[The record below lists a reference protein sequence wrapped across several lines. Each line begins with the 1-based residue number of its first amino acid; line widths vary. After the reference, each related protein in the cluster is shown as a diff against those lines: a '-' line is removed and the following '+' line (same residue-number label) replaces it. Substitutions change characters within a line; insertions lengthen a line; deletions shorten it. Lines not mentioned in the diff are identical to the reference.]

1 MTTLIHD
8 GDRIRLIPEPM
19 KIGVIGAGRLG
30 ICFALLAESAGHD
43 VYVSDVRS
51 HYVDQINAKEIYS
64 NEPEVEDLLL
74 RSKKLRATTNNQ
86 DVIKHSDIIFTFVPT
101 PSLDDG
107 SYDCSLVDSV
117 VCDLLRAPNLEGK
130 KFIVGCTTN
139 PGYVDQ
145 VDKRLEG
152 KGISVFYSPEFVA
165 QGSIVRDMRKAD
177 MILCGGRDDEGFEK
191 IKLIYTSFMDSDVN
205 FYPMSNTAA
214 EITKIGINCFLTY
227 KISYANMMGQILYKA
242 GCGDEIPNILS
253 SIGADSRIGSKYL
266 NYGLGFGGP
275 CLPRDNRALG
285 YYADKVGLK
294 YSLPQVTDDFNEAHA
309 DFIKNYC
316 VDRNTEG
323 LPFFIDSI
331 GYKIGCDLVIE
342 SPRLRL
348 VEDLLK
354 DGHRVY
360 VQEIDD
366 VIEKYQEELE
376 EDYGDNIIFVK
387 GRSEVHE
394 KVWRIDL

>member
-51 HYVDQINAKEIYS
+51 HYVDQVNSKEICS

-191 IKLIYTSFMDSDVN
+191 IKLIYSSFMDSDVN

>member
-1 MTTLIHD
+1 
-8 GDRIRLIPEPM
+8 M

-43 VYVSDVRS
+43 VYVSDVNAS
-51 HYVDQINAKEIYS
+51 YVNKLDTKTLYS

-74 RSKKLRATTNNQ
+74 RSTKLRATTNNSN
-86 DVIKHSDIIFTFVPT
+86 VIKSSDIIFTFVPT

-107 SYDCSLVDSV
+107 SYDCSLVDDV
-117 VCDLLRAPNLEGK
+117 VCDLIRSPNLEGK

-139 PGYVDQ
+139 PGF
-145 VDKRLEG
+145 VDKVDKKLEG
-152 KGISVFYSPEFVA
+152 RGISVFYSPEFVA
-165 QGSIVRDMRKAD
+165 QGTIVRDMKNAD
-177 MILCGGRDDEGFEK
+177 MILCGGRDEEGFEL
-191 IKLIYTSFMDSDVN
+191 IKEIYLSFMDSQVN

-227 KISYANMMGQILYKA
+227 KISYANMMGQILYNS
-242 GCGDEIPNILS
+242 GCGDEIKNILA

-316 VDRNTEG
+316 VESNKDG

-348 VEDLLK
+348 VEDLLE

-360 VQEIDD
+360 VQEIDE
-366 VIEKYQEELE
+366 VIAGYSEDLE

-387 GRSEVHE
+387 AYNEVHE
-394 KVWRIDL
+394 KTWRIDL

>member
-1 MTTLIHD
+1 
-8 GDRIRLIPEPM
+8 M

-43 VYVSDVRS
+43 VFVSDVQAS
-51 HYVDQINAKEIYS
+51 YVSKLNAKELYS

-74 RSKKLRATTNNQ
+74 RSKKLRASTNNQ
-86 DVIKHSDIIFTFVPT
+86 DVIKSSDVIFTFVPT

-107 SYDCSLVDSV
+107 SYDCSLVDAV
-117 VCDLLRAPNLEGK
+117 VCDLLRSPNLEGK

-139 PGYVDQ
+139 PGF
-145 VDKRLEG
+145 VDKVDEKLEG
-152 KGISVFYSPEFVA
+152 RGISVFYSPEFVA
-165 QGSIVRDMRKAD
+165 QGTIIRDMKNAD

-191 IKLIYTSFMDSDVN
+191 IKAIYLSFMDSQVN

-227 KISYANMMGQILYKA
+227 KISYANMMGQILYNS

-316 VDRNTEG
+316 VERNTEG
-323 LPFFIDSI
+323 LAFFIDSI

-360 VQEIDD
+360 VQEIDE
-366 VIEKYQEELE
+366 VIEEYQEELE

-387 GRSEVHE
+387 ARSEAHE
-394 KVWRIDL
+394 RTWRIDL

>member
-30 ICFALLAESAGHD
+30 ICFALLAESVGHD

-51 HYVDQINAKEIYS
+51 HYVDQVNAKEIYS

-74 RSKKLRATTNNQ
+74 RSKKLRATTSNAE
-86 DVIKHSDIIFTFVPT
+86 VIKHSDIIFTFVPT

-285 YYADKVGLK
+285 HYADRVGLK

-331 GYKIGCDLVIE
+331 GYKIGCDLVVE

-354 DGHRVY
+354 DGHKVY

-366 VIEKYQEELE
+366 VINQYAEEME
-376 EDYGDNIIFVK
+376 EEYNDNIIFVK
-387 GRSEVHE
+387 SQNEIYERT
-394 KVWRIDL
+394 WRINL

>member
-1 MTTLIHD
+1 
-8 GDRIRLIPEPM
+8 M

-43 VYVSDVRS
+43 VYVSDIS
-51 HYVDQINAKEIYS
+51 QSYVNKLATKTLYS

-74 RSKKLRATTNNQ
+74 RSTRLRATTSNS
-86 DVIKHSDIIFTFVPT
+86 DVIKSSDVIFTFVPT

-107 SYDCSLVDSV
+107 SYDCSLVDDV
-117 VCDLLRAPNLEGK
+117 VCDLIRSPNLEGK

-139 PGYVDQ
+139 PGF
-145 VDKRLEG
+145 VDKVDKTLEG
-152 KGISVFYSPEFVA
+152 RGISVFYSPEFVA
-165 QGSIVRDMRKAD
+165 QGTIIRDMRNAD
-177 MILCGGRDDEGFEK
+177 MILCGGNDEEGFEL
-191 IKLIYTSFMDSDVN
+191 IKSIYLGIMDRDVN

-214 EITKIGINCFLTY
+214 EINKIGINCFLTY
-227 KISYANMMGQILYKA
+227 KISYANMMGQILYNS
-242 GCGDEIPNILS
+242 GCGDEIKNVLS
-253 SIGADSRIGSKYL
+253 SIGEDSRIGSKYL

-285 YYADKVGLK
+285 HYADKVGLK

-309 DFIKNYC
+309 EFIKNYC
-316 VDRNTEG
+316 VERNVDG

-331 GYKIGCDLVIE
+331 GYKIGCDLIVE

-354 DGHRVY
+354 DGHTVY
-360 VQEIDD
+360 VQEIDAVVD
-366 VIEKYQEELE
+366 EYGEELE
-376 EDYGDNIIFVK
+376 EDYGDSLIFVK
-387 GRSEVHE
+387 NYNEIHE
-394 KVWRIDL
+394 KTWRIDL

>member
-1 MTTLIHD
+1 
-8 GDRIRLIPEPM
+8 M

-43 VYVSDVRS
+43 VYVSDIS
-51 HYVDQINAKEIYS
+51 PSYVNKLATKTLYS

-74 RSKKLRATTNNQ
+74 RSTRLRATTSNS
-86 DVIKHSDIIFTFVPT
+86 DVIKSSDVIFTFVPT

-107 SYDCSLVDSV
+107 SYDCSLVDDV
-117 VCDLLRAPNLEGK
+117 VCDLIRSPNLEGK

-139 PGYVDQ
+139 PGF
-145 VDKRLEG
+145 VDKVDKTLEG
-152 KGISVFYSPEFVA
+152 RGISVFYSPEFVA
-165 QGSIVRDMRKAD
+165 QGTIIRDMRNAD
-177 MILCGGRDDEGFEK
+177 MILCGGNDEEGFEL
-191 IKLIYTSFMDSDVN
+191 IKSIYLGIMDRDVN

-214 EITKIGINCFLTY
+214 EINKIGINCFLTY
-227 KISYANMMGQILYKA
+227 KISYANMMGQILYNS
-242 GCGDEIPNILS
+242 GCGDEIKNVLS
-253 SIGADSRIGSKYL
+253 SIGEDSRIGSKYL

-285 YYADKVGLK
+285 HYADKVGLK

-309 DFIKNYC
+309 EFIKNYC
-316 VDRNTEG
+316 VERNVDG

-331 GYKIGCDLVIE
+331 GYKIGCDLIVE

-354 DGHRVY
+354 DGHTVY
-360 VQEIDD
+360 VQEIDAVVD
-366 VIEKYQEELE
+366 EYGEELE
-376 EDYGDNIIFVK
+376 EDYGDSLIFVK
-387 GRSEVHE
+387 NYNEIHE
-394 KVWRIDL
+394 KTWRIDL

>member
-1 MTTLIHD
+1 
-8 GDRIRLIPEPM
+8 M

-43 VYVSDVRS
+43 VYVSDVRPN
-51 HYVDQINAKEIYS
+51 YVAQINAREIFS
-64 NEPEVEDLLL
+64 NEPDVEELLME
-74 RSKKLRATTNNQ
+74 SKHLRATTNNQ
-86 DVIKHSDIIFTFVPT
+86 DVIKSSDVIFTFVPT

-139 PGYVDQ
+139 PGF
-145 VDKRLEG
+145 VDKVDEKLEG
-152 KGISVFYSPEFVA
+152 RGISVFYSPEFVA
-165 QGSIVRDMRKAD
+165 QGTIIRDMKNAD
-177 MILCGGRDDEGFEK
+177 MILCGGRDDDGFEK
-191 IKLIYTSFMDSDVN
+191 IKAIYLSFMDSQVN

-227 KISYANMMGQILYKA
+227 KISYANMMGQILYNS
-242 GCGDEIPNILS
+242 GCGDEIKNILA

-316 VDRNTEG
+316 VERNTEG
-323 LPFFIDSI
+323 LAFFIDSI

-366 VIEKYQEELE
+366 VIEDYAEELD
-376 EDYGDNIIFVK
+376 EDYGDNIKFVK
-387 GRSEVHE
+387 GRSEIHE
-394 KVWRIDL
+394 KTWRIDL

>member
-30 ICFALLAESAGHD
+30 ICFALLAESVGHD

-51 HYVDQINAKEIYS
+51 HYVDQVNAKEIYS

-191 IKLIYTSFMDSDVN
+191 IKLIYSSFMDSDVN

-309 DFIKNYC
+309 EFIKNYC
-316 VDRNTEG
+316 VECNTEG
-323 LPFFIDSI
+323 LAFFIDSI
-331 GYKIGCDLVIE
+331 GYKVGCDLVVE

-354 DGHRVY
+354 DGHTVY

-366 VIEKYQEELE
+366 VVDEYGEELE

>member
-1 MTTLIHD
+1 
-8 GDRIRLIPEPM
+8 M

-43 VYVSDVRS
+43 VYVSDINPT
-51 HYVDQINAKEIYS
+51 YVNKLTTKELYS

-74 RSKKLRATTNNQ
+74 RSSKLRATTSNSN
-86 DVIKHSDIIFTFVPT
+86 VIKSSDIIFTFVPT

-107 SYDCSLVDSV
+107 SYDCSLVDEV
-117 VCDLLRAPNLEGK
+117 VCDLIRSPNLEGK

-139 PGYVDQ
+139 PGF
-145 VDKRLEG
+145 VDKVDKKLEG
-152 KGISVFYSPEFVA
+152 RGISVFYSPEFVA
-165 QGSIVRDMRKAD
+165 QGTIIRDMKNAD
-177 MILCGGRDDEGFEK
+177 MILCGGRDEEGFEL
-191 IKLIYTSFMDSDVN
+191 IKEIYLSFMDSEVN

-227 KISYANMMGQILYKA
+227 KISYANMMGQILYNS
-242 GCGDEIPNILS
+242 GCGDEIKNILA

-316 VDRNTEG
+316 IESNKEG
-323 LPFFIDSI
+323 LAFFIDSI

-348 VEDLLK
+348 VEDLLR

-360 VQEIDD
+360 VQEIDV
-366 VIEKYQEELE
+366 VIDDYAEELE
-376 EDYGDNIIFVK
+376 EDYGDNIKFVK
-387 GRSEVHE
+387 GRSEIHE
-394 KVWRIDL
+394 PTWRIDL

>member
-1 MTTLIHD
+1 
-8 GDRIRLIPEPM
+8 M

-43 VYVSDVRS
+43 VYVSDVNS
-51 HYVDQINAKEIYS
+51 SYVNKLTAKELYS

-74 RSKKLRATTNNQ
+74 RSTKLRATTKNA
-86 DVIKHSDIIFTFVPT
+86 DVIKQSDVIFTFVPT

-130 KFIVGCTTN
+130 KFIIGCTTN
-139 PGYVDQ
+139 PGF
-145 VDKRLEG
+145 VDKVDKKLEG
-152 KGISVFYSPEFVA
+152 RGISIFYSPEFVA
-165 QGSIVRDMRKAD
+165 QGTIIRDMKNAD
-177 MILCGGRDDEGFEK
+177 MILCGGRDEEGFEL
-191 IKLIYTSFMDSDVN
+191 IKEIYLSFMDSQVN

-227 KISYANMMGQILYKA
+227 KISYANMMGQILYNS
-242 GCGDEIPNILS
+242 GCGDEIKNILA

-316 VDRNTEG
+316 VESNKDG

-348 VEDLLK
+348 VEDLLE

-360 VQEIDD
+360 VQEIDE
-366 VIEKYQEELE
+366 VIAEYSEDLE
-376 EDYGDNIIFVK
+376 EDYGDNIVFVK
-387 GRSEVHE
+387 ARNEIHE
-394 KVWRIDL
+394 KTWRIDL

>member
-1 MTTLIHD
+1 
-8 GDRIRLIPEPM
+8 M

-43 VYVSDVRS
+43 VYVSDVRPN
-51 HYVDQINAKEIYS
+51 YVDQINAREIFS
-64 NEPEVEDLLL
+64 NEPDVEELLME
-74 RSKKLRATTNNQ
+74 SKHLRATTNNQ
-86 DVIKHSDIIFTFVPT
+86 DVIKSSDVIFTFVPT

-214 EITKIGINCFLTY
+214 EITKISINCFLTY
-227 KISYANMMGQILYKA
+227 KISYANMIGQILYKA

-285 YYADKVGLK
+285 HYADRVGLK

-331 GYKIGCDLVIE
+331 GYKIGCDLVVE

-354 DGHRVY
+354 DGHKVY

-366 VIEKYQEELE
+366 VINQYAEEME
-376 EDYGDNIIFVK
+376 EEYNDNIIFVK
-387 GRSEVHE
+387 SQNEIYERT
-394 KVWRIDL
+394 WRIDL

>member
-1 MTTLIHD
+1 
-8 GDRIRLIPEPM
+8 M

-51 HYVDQINAKEIYS
+51 SYVAQINAREIFS
-64 NEPEVEDLLL
+64 NEPDVEELLME
-74 RSKKLRATTNNQ
+74 SKHLRATTNNQ
-86 DVIKHSDIIFTFVPT
+86 DVIKSSDVIFTFVPT

-130 KFIVGCTTN
+130 KFIIGCTTN
-139 PGYVDQ
+139 PGF
-145 VDKRLEG
+145 VDKVDEKLEG
-152 KGISVFYSPEFVA
+152 RGISVFYSPEFVA
-165 QGSIVRDMRKAD
+165 QGTIIRDMKNAD
-177 MILCGGRDDEGFEK
+177 MILCGGRDDDGFEK
-191 IKLIYTSFMDSDVN
+191 IKAIYLSFMDSQVN

-227 KISYANMMGQILYKA
+227 KISYANMMGQILYNS
-242 GCGDEIPNILS
+242 GCGDEIKNILA

-316 VDRNTEG
+316 VESNKDG

-348 VEDLLK
+348 VEDLLE

-360 VQEIDD
+360 VQEIDE
-366 VIEKYQEELE
+366 VIAEYSEDLE
-376 EDYGDNIIFVK
+376 EDYGDNIVFVK
-387 GRSEVHE
+387 ARNEIHE
-394 KVWRIDL
+394 KTWRIDL

>member
-1 MTTLIHD
+1 
-8 GDRIRLIPEPM
+8 M

-43 VYVSDVRS
+43 VYVSDVRPN
-51 HYVDQINAKEIYS
+51 YVDQINAREIFS
-64 NEPEVEDLLL
+64 NEPDVEELLME
-74 RSKKLRATTNNQ
+74 SKHLRATTNNQ
-86 DVIKHSDIIFTFVPT
+86 DVIKSSDVIFTFVPT

-139 PGYVDQ
+139 PGF
-145 VDKRLEG
+145 VDKVDEKLEG
-152 KGISVFYSPEFVA
+152 RGISVFYSPEFVA
-165 QGSIVRDMRKAD
+165 QGTIIRDMKNAD
-177 MILCGGRDDEGFEK
+177 MILCGGRDEEGFEL
-191 IKLIYTSFMDSDVN
+191 IKEIYLSFMDSQVN

-227 KISYANMMGQILYKA
+227 KISYANMMGQILYKS
-242 GCGDEIPNILS
+242 GCGDEIKNILA

-316 VDRNTEG
+316 VESNKDG

-348 VEDLLK
+348 VEDLLE

-360 VQEIDD
+360 VQEIDE
-366 VIEKYQEELE
+366 VIAGYSEDLE
-376 EDYGDNIIFVK
+376 EDYGDNIVFVK
-387 GRSEVHE
+387 ARNEIHE
-394 KVWRIDL
+394 KTWRIDL

>member
-1 MTTLIHD
+1 MSTL
-8 GDRIRLIPEPM
+8 

-30 ICFALLAESAGHD
+30 ICFALLAESVGHD

-51 HYVDQINAKEIYS
+51 HYVDQVNAKEICS

-74 RSKKLRATTNNQ
+74 RSKKLRATTSNAE
-86 DVIKHSDIIFTFVPT
+86 VIKHSDIIFTFVPT

-214 EITKIGINCFLTY
+214 EITKISINCFLTY
-227 KISYANMMGQILYKA
+227 KISYANMIGQILYKA

-285 YYADKVGLK
+285 HYADRVGLK

-331 GYKIGCDLVIE
+331 GYKIGCDLVVE

-354 DGHRVY
+354 DGHKVY

-366 VIEKYQEELE
+366 VINQYAEEME
-376 EDYGDNIIFVK
+376 EEYNDNIIFVK
-387 GRSEVHE
+387 SQNEIYERT
-394 KVWRIDL
+394 WRINL

>member
-30 ICFALLAESAGHD
+30 ICFALLAESVGHD

-51 HYVDQINAKEIYS
+51 HYVDQVNAKEIYS

-74 RSKKLRATTNNQ
+74 RSKKLRATTSNAE
-86 DVIKHSDIIFTFVPT
+86 VIKHSDIIFTFVPT

-191 IKLIYTSFMDSDVN
+191 IKLIYSSFMDSDVN

-285 YYADKVGLK
+285 HYADRVGLK

-331 GYKIGCDLVIE
+331 GYKIGCDLVVE

-354 DGHRVY
+354 DGHKVY

-366 VIEKYQEELE
+366 VINQYAEEME
-376 EDYGDNIIFVK
+376 EEYNDNIIFVK
-387 GRSEVHE
+387 SQNEIYERT
-394 KVWRIDL
+394 WRIDL

>member
-51 HYVDQINAKEIYS
+51 HYVDQVNAKEICS

-74 RSKKLRATTNNQ
+74 RSKKLRATTSNAE
-86 DVIKHSDIIFTFVPT
+86 VIKHSDIIFTFVPT

-191 IKLIYTSFMDSDVN
+191 IKLIYSSFMDSDVN

>member
-1 MTTLIHD
+1 
-8 GDRIRLIPEPM
+8 M

-43 VYVSDVRS
+43 VYVSDVNS
-51 HYVDQINAKEIYS
+51 SYVNKLATKTLYS

-74 RSKKLRATTNNQ
+74 RSTKLRATTNNSN
-86 DVIKHSDIIFTFVPT
+86 VIKSSDIIFTFVPT

-107 SYDCSLVDSV
+107 SYDCSLVDDV
-117 VCDLLRAPNLEGK
+117 VCDLIRSPNLEGK

-139 PGYVDQ
+139 PGF
-145 VDKRLEG
+145 VDKVDKKLEG
-152 KGISVFYSPEFVA
+152 RGISVFYSPEFVA
-165 QGSIVRDMRKAD
+165 QGTIVRDMKNAD
-177 MILCGGRDDEGFEK
+177 MILCGGRDDEGFEL
-191 IKLIYTSFMDSDVN
+191 IKEIYLSFMDSQVN

-227 KISYANMMGQILYKA
+227 KISYANMMGQILYNS
-242 GCGDEIPNILS
+242 GCGDEIKNILA

-285 YYADKVGLK
+285 YYADQVGLK

-309 DFIKNYC
+309 EFIKNYC
-316 VDRNTEG
+316 VESNKEG

-348 VEDLLK
+348 VEDLLE

-360 VQEIDD
+360 VQEIDE
-366 VIEKYQEELE
+366 VIAGYSEDLE

-387 GRSEVHE
+387 AYNEVHE
-394 KVWRIDL
+394 KTWRIDL

>member
-1 MTTLIHD
+1 
-8 GDRIRLIPEPM
+8 M

-43 VYVSDVRS
+43 VYVSDIS
-51 HYVDQINAKEIYS
+51 SSYVNKLTTKTLYS

-74 RSKKLRATTNNQ
+74 RSSKLRATTNNGN
-86 DVIKHSDIIFTFVPT
+86 VIKSCDVIFTFVPT

-107 SYDCSLVDSV
+107 SYDCSLVDDV
-117 VCDLLRAPNLEGK
+117 VCDLIRSPNLEGK
-130 KFIVGCTTN
+130 KFIIGCTTN
-139 PGYVDQ
+139 PGF
-145 VDKRLEG
+145 VDKVDKKLEG
-152 KGISVFYSPEFVA
+152 RGISVFYSPEFVA
-165 QGSIVRDMRKAD
+165 QGTIIRDMKNAD
-177 MILCGGRDDEGFEK
+177 MILCGGRDEEGFEL
-191 IKLIYTSFMDSDVN
+191 IKSIYLSFMDSEVN

-227 KISYANMMGQILYKA
+227 KISYANMMGQILYNS
-242 GCGDEIPNILS
+242 GCGDEIKNILA

-285 YYADKVGLK
+285 YYADQVGLK

-316 VDRNTEG
+316 VESNKEG

-348 VEDLLK
+348 AEDLLK

-360 VQEIDD
+360 VQEIDV
-366 VIEKYQEELE
+366 VIDDYAEELE
-376 EDYGDNIIFVK
+376 EDYGDNIKFVK
-387 GRSEVHE
+387 GRSEIHE
-394 KVWRIDL
+394 PTWRIDL

>member
-1 MTTLIHD
+1 
-8 GDRIRLIPEPM
+8 M

-43 VYVSDVRS
+43 VYVSDVNS
-51 HYVDQINAKEIYS
+51 SYVNKLTTKTLYS

-74 RSKKLRATTNNQ
+74 RSTKLRATTNNSN
-86 DVIKHSDIIFTFVPT
+86 VIKSSDIIFTFVPT

-107 SYDCSLVDSV
+107 SYDCSLVDDV
-117 VCDLLRAPNLEGK
+117 VCDLIRSPNLEGK

-139 PGYVDQ
+139 PGF
-145 VDKRLEG
+145 VDKVDKKLEG
-152 KGISVFYSPEFVA
+152 RGISVFYSPEFVA
-165 QGSIVRDMRKAD
+165 QGTIVRDMKNAD
-177 MILCGGRDDEGFEK
+177 MILCGGRDDEGFEL
-191 IKLIYTSFMDSDVN
+191 IKEIYLSFMDSQVN

-227 KISYANMMGQILYKA
+227 KISYANMMGQILYNS
-242 GCGDEIPNILS
+242 GCGDEIKNILA

-285 YYADKVGLK
+285 YYADQVGLK

-309 DFIKNYC
+309 EFIKNYC
-316 VDRNTEG
+316 VESNKEG

-348 VEDLLK
+348 VEDLLE

-360 VQEIDD
+360 VQEIDE
-366 VIEKYQEELE
+366 VIAGYSEDLE

-387 GRSEVHE
+387 AYNEVHE
-394 KVWRIDL
+394 KTWRIDL

>member
-1 MTTLIHD
+1 
-8 GDRIRLIPEPM
+8 M

-43 VYVSDVRS
+43 VYVSDVRPN
-51 HYVDQINAKEIYS
+51 YVDQINAREIFS
-64 NEPEVEDLLL
+64 NETDVEELLME
-74 RSKKLRATTNNQ
+74 SKHLRATTNNQ
-86 DVIKHSDIIFTFVPT
+86 DVIKSSDVIFTFVPT

-139 PGYVDQ
+139 PGF
-145 VDKRLEG
+145 VDKVDEKLEG
-152 KGISVFYSPEFVA
+152 RGISVFYSPEFVA
-165 QGSIVRDMRKAD
+165 QGTIIRDMKNAD
-177 MILCGGRDDEGFEK
+177 MILCGGRDDEGFEL
-191 IKLIYTSFMDSDVN
+191 IKSIYLSFMDSEVN

-227 KISYANMMGQILYKA
+227 KISYANMMGQILYNS
-242 GCGDEIPNILS
+242 GCGDEIKNILA

-316 VDRNTEG
+316 VERNTEG
-323 LPFFIDSI
+323 LAFFIDSI

-366 VIEKYQEELE
+366 VIEDYAEELD
-376 EDYGDNIIFVK
+376 EDYGDNIKFVK
-387 GRSEVHE
+387 GRSEIHE
-394 KVWRIDL
+394 RTWRIDL

>member
-30 ICFALLAESAGHD
+30 ICFALLAESVGHD

-51 HYVDQINAKEIYS
+51 HYVDQVNAKEIYS

-214 EITKIGINCFLTY
+214 EITKISINCFLTY
-227 KISYANMMGQILYKA
+227 KISYANMIGQILYKA

-285 YYADKVGLK
+285 HYADRVGLK

-331 GYKIGCDLVIE
+331 GYKIGCDLVVE

-354 DGHRVY
+354 DGHKVY

-366 VIEKYQEELE
+366 VINQYAEEME
-376 EDYGDNIIFVK
+376 EEYNDNIIFVK
-387 GRSEVHE
+387 SQNEIYERT
-394 KVWRIDL
+394 WRIDL

>member
-1 MTTLIHD
+1 
-8 GDRIRLIPEPM
+8 M

-43 VYVSDVRS
+43 VYVSDIS
-51 HYVDQINAKEIYS
+51 PSYVNKLATKTLYS

-74 RSKKLRATTNNQ
+74 RSTRLRATTSNS
-86 DVIKHSDIIFTFVPT
+86 DVIKSSDVIFTFVPT

-107 SYDCSLVDSV
+107 SYDCSLVDDV
-117 VCDLLRAPNLEGK
+117 VCDLIRSPNLEGK

-139 PGYVDQ
+139 PGF
-145 VDKRLEG
+145 VDKVDKTLEG
-152 KGISVFYSPEFVA
+152 RGISVFYSPEFVA
-165 QGSIVRDMRKAD
+165 QGTIIRDMRNAD
-177 MILCGGRDDEGFEK
+177 MILCGGNDEEGFEL
-191 IKLIYTSFMDSDVN
+191 IKSIYLGIMDRDVN

-214 EITKIGINCFLTY
+214 EINKIGINCFLTY
-227 KISYANMMGQILYKA
+227 KISYANMMGQILYNS
-242 GCGDEIPNILS
+242 GCGDEIKNVLS
-253 SIGADSRIGSKYL
+253 SIGEDSRIGSKYL

-285 YYADKVGLK
+285 HYADKVGIK

-309 DFIKNYC
+309 EFIKNYC
-316 VDRNTEG
+316 VERNVDG

-331 GYKIGCDLVIE
+331 GYKIGCDLIVE

-354 DGHRVY
+354 DGHTVY

-366 VIEKYQEELE
+366 VVDEYSEELE
-376 EDYGDNIIFVK
+376 EDYGDSLIFVK
-387 GRSEVHE
+387 NYNEIHE
-394 KVWRIDL
+394 KTWRIDL

>member
-1 MTTLIHD
+1 
-8 GDRIRLIPEPM
+8 M

-43 VYVSDVRS
+43 VYVSDIS
-51 HYVDQINAKEIYS
+51 ASYVNKLDTKTLYS

-74 RSKKLRATTNNQ
+74 RSTKLRATTSNSN
-86 DVIKHSDIIFTFVPT
+86 VIKSCDVIFTFVPT

-107 SYDCSLVDSV
+107 SYDCSLVDDV
-117 VCDLLRAPNLEGK
+117 VCDLIRSPNLEGK
-130 KFIVGCTTN
+130 KFIIGCTTN
-139 PGYVDQ
+139 PGF
-145 VDKRLEG
+145 VDKVDKKLEG
-152 KGISVFYSPEFVA
+152 RGISIFYSPEFVA
-165 QGSIVRDMRKAD
+165 QGTIIRDMKNAD
-177 MILCGGRDDEGFEK
+177 MILCGGRDEEGFEL
-191 IKLIYTSFMDSDVN
+191 IKEIYLSFMDSQVN

-227 KISYANMMGQILYKA
+227 KISYANMMGQILYNS
-242 GCGDEIPNILS
+242 GCGDEIKNILA

-285 YYADKVGLK
+285 YYADKIGLK

-316 VDRNTEG
+316 VESNKED
-323 LPFFIDSI
+323 LAFFIDSI

-366 VIEKYQEELE
+366 VIEDYAEELD
-376 EDYGDNIIFVK
+376 EDYGDNIKFVK
-387 GRSEVHE
+387 GRSEIHE
-394 KVWRIDL
+394 RTWRIDL

>member
-1 MTTLIHD
+1 
-8 GDRIRLIPEPM
+8 M

-43 VYVSDVRS
+43 VYVSDIS
-51 HYVDQINAKEIYS
+51 ASYVNKLTTKTLYS

-74 RSKKLRATTNNQ
+74 RSSKLRATTSNGN
-86 DVIKHSDIIFTFVPT
+86 VIKSCDVIFTFVPT

-107 SYDCSLVDSV
+107 SYDCSLVDDV
-117 VCDLLRAPNLEGK
+117 VCDLIRSPNLEGK
-130 KFIVGCTTN
+130 KFIIGCTTN
-139 PGYVDQ
+139 PGF
-145 VDKRLEG
+145 VDKVDKKLEG
-152 KGISVFYSPEFVA
+152 RGISVFYSPEFVA
-165 QGSIVRDMRKAD
+165 QGTIIKDMKNAD
-177 MILCGGRDDEGFEK
+177 MILCGGRDEEGFEL
-191 IKLIYTSFMDSDVN
+191 IKSIYLSFMDSEVN

-227 KISYANMMGQILYKA
+227 KISYANMMGQILYNS
-242 GCGDEIPNILS
+242 GCGDEIKNILA

-285 YYADKVGLK
+285 YYADQVGLK

-316 VDRNTEG
+316 VESNKEG

-360 VQEIDD
+360 VQEIDV
-366 VIEKYQEELE
+366 VIDDYAEELE
-376 EDYGDNIIFVK
+376 EDYGDNIKFVK
-387 GRSEVHE
+387 GRSEIHE
-394 KVWRIDL
+394 PTWRIDL

>member
-30 ICFALLAESAGHD
+30 ICFALLAESVGHD

-331 GYKIGCDLVIE
+331 GYKIGCDLVVE

-354 DGHRVY
+354 DGHKVY

-366 VIEKYQEELE
+366 VINQYAEEME
-376 EDYGDNIIFVK
+376 EEYNDNIIFVK
-387 GRSEVHE
+387 SQNEIYERT
-394 KVWRIDL
+394 WRIDL

>member
-30 ICFALLAESAGHD
+30 ICFALLAESVGHD

-51 HYVDQINAKEIYS
+51 HYVDQVNAKEICS

-74 RSKKLRATTNNQ
+74 RSKKLRATTSNAE
-86 DVIKHSDIIFTFVPT
+86 VIKHSDIIFTFVPT

-214 EITKIGINCFLTY
+214 EITKISINCFLTY
-227 KISYANMMGQILYKA
+227 KISYANMIGQILYKA

-285 YYADKVGLK
+285 HYADRVGLK

-331 GYKIGCDLVIE
+331 GYKIGCDLVVE

-354 DGHRVY
+354 DGHKVY

-366 VIEKYQEELE
+366 VINQYAEEME
-376 EDYGDNIIFVK
+376 EEYNDNIIFVK
-387 GRSEVHE
+387 SQNEIYERT
-394 KVWRIDL
+394 WRIDL

>member
-1 MTTLIHD
+1 
-8 GDRIRLIPEPM
+8 M

-43 VYVSDVRS
+43 VYVSDIS
-51 HYVDQINAKEIYS
+51 SSYVNKLTTKTLYS

-74 RSKKLRATTNNQ
+74 RSSKLRATTNNGN
-86 DVIKHSDIIFTFVPT
+86 VIKSCDVIFTFVPT

-107 SYDCSLVDSV
+107 SYDCSLVDDV
-117 VCDLLRAPNLEGK
+117 VCDLIRSPNLEGK
-130 KFIVGCTTN
+130 KFIIGCTTN
-139 PGYVDQ
+139 PGF
-145 VDKRLEG
+145 VDKVDKKLEG
-152 KGISVFYSPEFVA
+152 RGISVFYSPEFVA
-165 QGSIVRDMRKAD
+165 QGTIIRDMKNAD
-177 MILCGGRDDEGFEK
+177 MILCGGRDEEGFEL
-191 IKLIYTSFMDSDVN
+191 IKSIYLSFMDSEVN

-227 KISYANMMGQILYKA
+227 KISYANMMGQILYNS
-242 GCGDEIPNILS
+242 GCGDEIKNILA

-285 YYADKVGLK
+285 YYADQVGLK

-316 VDRNTEG
+316 VESNKEG

-354 DGHRVY
+354 DGHRIY
-360 VQEIDD
+360 VQEIDV
-366 VIEKYQEELE
+366 VIDDYAEELE
-376 EDYGDNIIFVK
+376 EDYGDNIKFVK
-387 GRSEVHE
+387 GRSEIHE
-394 KVWRIDL
+394 PTWRIDL

>member
-1 MTTLIHD
+1 
-8 GDRIRLIPEPM
+8 M

-43 VYVSDVRS
+43 VYVSDVRPS
-51 HYVDQINAKEIYS
+51 YVAQINAREIFS
-64 NEPEVEDLLL
+64 NEPDVEELLME
-74 RSKKLRATTNNQ
+74 SKHLRATTNNQ
-86 DVIKHSDIIFTFVPT
+86 DVIKSSDVIFTFVPT

-139 PGYVDQ
+139 PGF
-145 VDKRLEG
+145 VDKVDEKLEG
-152 KGISVFYSPEFVA
+152 RGISVFYSPEFVA
-165 QGSIVRDMRKAD
+165 QGTIIRDMKNAD
-177 MILCGGRDDEGFEK
+177 MILCGGRDDEGFEL
-191 IKLIYTSFMDSDVN
+191 IKSIYLSFMDSEVN

-227 KISYANMMGQILYKA
+227 KISYANMMGQILYKS
-242 GCGDEIPNILS
+242 GCGDEIKNILA

-316 VDRNTEG
+316 VERNTEG
-323 LPFFIDSI
+323 LAFFIDSI

-366 VIEKYQEELE
+366 VIAEYQEELE

-394 KVWRIDL
+394 STWRIDL

>member
-1 MTTLIHD
+1 
-8 GDRIRLIPEPM
+8 M

-43 VYVSDVRS
+43 VYVSDVRPS
-51 HYVDQINAKEIYS
+51 YVAQINAREMYS

-74 RSKKLRATTNNQ
+74 RSKKLRATTKNAE
-86 DVIKHSDIIFTFVPT
+86 VIKQSDVIFTFVPT

-117 VCDLLRAPNLEGK
+117 VCDLIRSPNLEGK

-139 PGYVDQ
+139 PGFVDQ
-145 VDKRLEG
+145 VDKKLEG
-152 KGISVFYSPEFVA
+152 RGISVFYSPEFVA
-165 QGSIVRDMRKAD
+165 QGTIIRDMRNAD
-177 MILCGGRDDEGFEK
+177 MILCGGNDEEGFEL
-191 IKLIYTSFMDSDVN
+191 IKSIYLSFMDSEVN

-227 KISYANMMGQILYKA
+227 KISYANMMGQILYNS
-242 GCGDEIPNILS
+242 GCGDEIKNILA

-316 VDRNTEG
+316 VERNTEG
-323 LPFFIDSI
+323 LAFFIDSI

-348 VEDLLK
+348 VEDLLE

-360 VQEIDD
+360 VQEIDE
-366 VIEKYQEELE
+366 VIAGYSEDLE
-376 EDYGDNIIFVK
+376 EDYGDNIVFVK
-387 GRSEVHE
+387 ARNEIHE
-394 KVWRIDL
+394 KTWRIDL

>member
-30 ICFALLAESAGHD
+30 ICFALLAESVGHD

-51 HYVDQINAKEIYS
+51 HYVDQVNAKEIYS

-191 IKLIYTSFMDSDVN
+191 IKLIYSSFMDSDVN

-316 VDRNTEG
+316 VERNTEG
-323 LPFFIDSI
+323 LAFFIDSI

>member
-51 HYVDQINAKEIYS
+51 HYVDQVNSKEICS

-74 RSKKLRATTNNQ
+74 RSKKLRATTNNAE
-86 DVIKHSDIIFTFVPT
+86 VIKHSDIIFTFVPT

-285 YYADKVGLK
+285 HYADRVGLK

-331 GYKIGCDLVIE
+331 GYKIGCDLVVE

-354 DGHRVY
+354 DGHKVY

-366 VIEKYQEELE
+366 VINQYAEEME
-376 EDYGDNIIFVK
+376 EEYNDNIIFVK
-387 GRSEVHE
+387 SQNEIYERA
-394 KVWRIDL
+394 WRIDL